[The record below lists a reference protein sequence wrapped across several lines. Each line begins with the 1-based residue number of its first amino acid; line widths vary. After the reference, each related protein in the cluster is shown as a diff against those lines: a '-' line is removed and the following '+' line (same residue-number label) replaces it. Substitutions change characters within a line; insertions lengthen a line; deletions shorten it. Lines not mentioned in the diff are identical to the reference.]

1 MIVSKMF
8 SSFVISDK
16 LTFIDNKDLEKYA
29 YDLKKKD
36 KGVVKSN
43 FLGWQ
48 SDILQTPNDQVSM
61 LAATILDRINLVKK
75 DLGFLEN
82 TEVYLNNLWININPK
97 ASFNRPHLHPFA
109 TFSGVYYVRC
119 NSTSGDL
126 VFKHPSVAQQY
137 SLKEETVNEYN
148 DLNAST
154 WAIIP
159 EESKL
164 IIFPSWL
171 EHYVEPNTNDEDR
184 ISIAF
189 NADIRR
195 IDEE

>member
-1 MIVSKMF
+1 MF

-82 TEVYLNNLWININPK
+82 TEVYLNNLWININQK
-97 ASFNRPHLHPFA
+97 ASFNRPHLHP
-109 TFSGVYYVRC
+109 
-119 NSTSGDL
+119 
-126 VFKHPSVAQQY
+126 H
-137 SLKEETVNEYN
+137 
-148 DLNAST
+148 AS
-154 WAIIP
+154 
-159 EESKL
+159 
-164 IIFPSWL
+164 F
-171 EHYVEPNTNDEDR
+171 
-184 ISIAF
+184 
-189 NADIRR
+189 
-195 IDEE
+195 